1 MNITT
6 FSDYALRVLIYL
18 AVDEAEKSTAKDI
31 AESYDI
37 SFHHVAKAAQWLAR
51 EGYINSERG
60 RSGGISLM
68 RPTHDINIG
77 ELVRATEAGTVLVE
91 CMRPK
96 GGACCIEPACGLKRA
111 LAEAQEAFY
120 LTLGKFSLADVVD
133 QKSALSRLLATID

>member
-51 EGYINSERG
+51 EGYIHSERG
-60 RSGGISLM
+60 RSGGISLK
-68 RPTHDINIG
+68 RASQDINIG
-77 ELVRATEAGTVLVE
+77 ELVRATEAGTALVE
-91 CMRPK
+91 CMQAQ
-96 GGACCIEPACGLKRA
+96 GGACCIEPACGLKGV

-120 LTLGKFSLADVVD
+120 TTLEKFSLADVVVR
-133 QKSALSRLLATID
+133 KSMLSRLLVEVD